1 MQYFTVEAGDPQEAI
16 AKMRRQYGEEARIL
30 THKNVRRGGLFG
42 FFAREAVEITG
53 YVPDVR
59 KNPPPQASAE
69 VEEAKKRILETAKRE
84 QSLQQILKEIRT
96 LKDNIAAGSPAQKHP
111 GPARIEE
118 LLVTN
123 DFDEQFRRNVHER
136 IRKSFSVAELDNLP
150 LLMSSVLEWIG
161 QGIRIHSPFNGLPDQ
176 GRKIYIIV
184 GPTGV
189 GKTTSI
195 AKLAAIYGIGNAKV
209 PARKVQIL
217 TIDNYRIAARR
228 QIETYA
234 EIMRVPVAFAES
246 ASEFRK
252 ALALASDKELVLVDT
267 IGKSPRDL
275 ARLAEMKDILDT
287 AGSESEINLA
297 ISATTKASDVEDI
310 LQQFE
315 PFKYKAVILTKL
327 DETQKV
333 GNIISVLSRREKPLS
348 FIADGQGVP
357 QDIEE
362 ASVLRLLMSL
372 DGFRINREGLEEKF
386 GPQQKIAEKF
396 WK

>member
-1 MQYFTVEAGDPQEAI
+1 MQYFTVEAGTPKEAI
-16 AKMRRQYGEEARIL
+16 EKMRLHYGGEARIL

-53 YVPDVR
+53 YVPAVKKDSSPAR
-59 KNPPPQASAE
+59 AGEIQ
-69 VEEAKKRILETAKRE
+69 EAKKKILETAKRE
-84 QSLQQILKEIRT
+84 QSLQQILKEIQS
-96 LKDNIAAGSPAQKHP
+96 LKENISTGAPAQLLP
-111 GPARIEE
+111 GQAKIEE
-118 LLVTN
+118 MLLAN
-123 DFDEQFRRNVHER
+123 DFDETFRRAVHER
-136 IRKSFSVAELDNLP
+136 IRKEFSVADLENIP

-161 QGIRIHSPFNGLPDQ
+161 QGI
-176 GRKIYIIV
+176 KIYPAFGEVRSERTVFILV

-189 GKTTSI
+189 GKTTTV
-195 AKLAAIYGIGNAKV
+195 AKLAAIYGIGNSKV
-209 PARKVQIL
+209 AARRVQIV

-246 ASEFRK
+246 AVEFEK
-252 ALALASDKELVLVDT
+252 VLALAADKELVLVDT

-275 ARLAEMKDILDT
+275 ARLAEMKDVLDVVG
-287 AGSESEINLA
+287 AESEIHLA

-327 DETQKV
+327 DETQKI
-333 GNIISVLSRREKPLS
+333 GNIISVLSRRDKALS

-372 DGFRINREGLEEKF
+372 DGFRINREGLAQKF

>member
-1 MQYFTVEAGDPQEAI
+1 MQYFTVEAGTPKEAI
-16 AKMRRQYGEEARIL
+16 EKMRRHYGEEARIL

-53 YVPDVR
+53 YVPAA
-59 KNPPPQASAE
+59 KKTSPPAGNAE
-69 VEEAKKRILETAKRE
+69 IEEAKKRILETAKRE
-84 QSLQQILKEIRT
+84 QSLQQILKEIQS
-96 LKDNIAAGSPAQKHP
+96 LKENITAGTPQMHP
-111 GPARIEE
+111 GQARIEE
-118 LLVTN
+118 LLADN
-123 DFDEQFRRNVHER
+123 DFDESFRRAIHER
-136 IRKSFSVAELDNLP
+136 IRKEFSVAELENIP

-161 QGIRIHSPFNGLPDQ
+161 QGIRIYPPFGTNGAE
-176 GRKIYIIV
+176 RKVFIIV

-195 AKLAAIYGIGNAKV
+195 AKLAAIYGIGNSRVA
-209 PARKVQIL
+209 ARRVQIV

-246 ASEFRK
+246 AGEFQK
-252 ALALASDKELVLVDT
+252 VLALAADKDLVLVDT

-275 ARLAEMKDILDT
+275 ARLAEMKDVLDT
-287 AGSESEINLA
+287 AGSESEIHLA
-297 ISATTKASDVEDI
+297 LSATTKASDVEDI
-310 LQQFE
+310 LRQFE

-327 DETQKV
+327 DETQKI
-333 GNIISVLSRREKPLS
+333 GNIISVLSRHEKALS

-372 DGFRINREGLEEKF
+372 GGFRINREGLEEKF

>member
-1 MQYFTVEAGDPQEAI
+1 MQYFTVEAGTPREAI
-16 AKMRRQYGEEARIL
+16 EKMRRHYGEEARIL

-53 YVPDVR
+53 YVPAAK
-59 KNPPPQASAE
+59 KNNSPSRGSE
-69 VEEAKKRILETAKRE
+69 IEEAKKKILETAKRE
-84 QSLQQILKEIRT
+84 QSLQQILKEIQS
-96 LKDNIAAGSPAQKHP
+96 LKENFVPGGPAQMLP
-111 GPARIEE
+111 GQAKIEE
-118 LLVTN
+118 LLAAN
-123 DFDEQFRRNVHER
+123 DFDESFRRAIHER
-136 IRKSFSVAELDNLP
+136 IRKEFSVAELDNIP

-161 QGIRIHSPFNGLPDQ
+161 QGIRIYPAFSEAGQ
-176 GRKIYIIV
+176 ERKIFIIV

-195 AKLAAIYGIGNAKV
+195 AKLAAIYGIGNSKV
-209 PARKVQIL
+209 PARRVQIV

-246 ASEFRK
+246 AAEFQK
-252 ALALASDKELVLVDT
+252 VLALASDKELVLVDT

-275 ARLAEMKDILDT
+275 ARLAEMKDVLDT
-287 AGSESEINLA
+287 AGSESEIHLA
-297 ISATTKASDVEDI
+297 LSATTKASDVEEI

-333 GNIISVLSRREKPLS
+333 GNIVSVLSRREKALS

-372 DGFRINREGLEEKF
+372 DGFRINREGLEDKF